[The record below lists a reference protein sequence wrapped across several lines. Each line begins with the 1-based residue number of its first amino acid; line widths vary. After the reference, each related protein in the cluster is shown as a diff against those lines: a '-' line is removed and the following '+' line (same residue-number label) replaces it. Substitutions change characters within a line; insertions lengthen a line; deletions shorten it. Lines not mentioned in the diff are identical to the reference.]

1 MSVLRHR
8 GEGHGA
14 RRPIIGITPDVSA
27 SETDPPVELYQL
39 KASYSQ
45 AVFRAG
51 GLPFVLP
58 GTEDPSCIES
68 YLDRI
73 AGLLVTGGAFDIPPA
88 MYGQAVREGMGITKP
103 ARTLFELSL
112 TKAALDRNLPVLGIC
127 AGMQLLNVI
136 LGGTLIQDI
145 AREIPG
151 AHEHEQKHDRRQP
164 QHPVEIKEGTLLA
177 ELFGKGQVMVN
188 STHHQAPKTVGEKVV
203 VSAVAPDGITE
214 AIEVPAYQFAVGVQ
228 WHPEL
233 LVGSIPIHLTL
244 YKAFVHK
251 ARESRR

>member
-1 MSVLRHR
+1 MLRHR
-8 GEGHGA
+8 GNGHGA
-14 RRPIIGITPDVSA
+14 RRPVIGITPDVSA
-27 SETDPPVELYQL
+27 SETDPSSELYQL

-58 GTEDPSCIES
+58 FTDDPSCIES

-73 AGLLVTGGAFDIPPA
+73 AGLLVTGGAFDIPPE
-88 MYGQAVREGMGITKP
+88 MYGQAAQEGMGITKP

-112 TKAALDRNLPVLGIC
+112 TRTALERNLPVLGIC
-127 AGMQLLNVI
+127 GGMQLLNVI

-151 AHEHEQKHDRRQP
+151 AHQHEQKHDRHQP

-203 VSAVAPDGITE
+203 VSAVAPDGVTE
-214 AIEVPAYQFAVGVQ
+214 AIEAQAYPFAIGVQ

-233 LVGSIPIHLTL
+233 LVGSIPIHLAL
-244 YKAFVHK
+244 YKALVYK
-251 ARESRR
+251 ARDVRR